1 MQDGSLI
8 RRSGAYSAGL
18 SGPLRSLGIAR
29 WELYRSAIRTCRATC
44 WVQCCY
50 ALTTCQVGKELALR
64 KRYSFAAAMLKG
76 LFRRRADALERQGGI
91 IIVVVVRF
99 DRDTAACLWKGALT
113 RPIIQGSSYV
123 VSLCSNDMSVHT
135 YARIHSLN
143 ALCTFLYFT
152 LYRAFGA
159 FIGSLEHQSMYYKP
173 C

>member
-1 MQDGSLI
+1 MNSIATRFAHAERLLGLACCCALI
-8 RRSGAYSAGL
+8 TFQ
-18 SGPLRSLGIAR
+18 
-29 WELYRSAIRTCRATC
+29 IRN
-44 WVQCCY
+44 
-50 ALTTCQVGKELALR
+50 ELALR
-64 KRYSFAAAMLKG
+64 KRCLFGAANAPYSKG

-91 IIVVVVRF
+91 FIVVVVRF